1 MAAACLEIARQTTDL
16 TARTNFSPDGAEMP
30 RNGRGDLRLNALI
43 DDFSQQPLE
52 NSVPDHRA
60 APHPAEKL
68 RCFKLGRYEQ
78 AETAILMRQSQPL
91 SSPQL

>member
-1 MAAACLEIARQTTDL
+1 MAEAT
-16 TARTNFSPDGAEMP
+16 F
-30 RNGRGDLRLNALI
+30 GDRRLNALI

-91 SSPQL
+91 SSPQLRPVLAPP